1 MENEK
6 SVKLRSSFII
16 NMKKTRKAT
25 FEDISQLAE
34 LFDQY
39 RIFYHKESDIPSAE
53 NFLKERLEKTDS
65 EVFVAEEAGKLTGFV
80 QLYPIFSSTRMQ
92 RYWLL
97 NDLYVNENHRGK
109 GYSKE
114 LIEEAKEL
122 CRLSDACGILLE
134 TGKNNDVG
142 NQLYPAC
149 GFERY
154 DSVNFYEWTNKI
166 N

>member
-1 MENEK
+1 
-6 SVKLRSSFII
+6 
-16 NMKKTRKAT
+16 MKNTRKAV
-25 FEDISQLAE
+25 ISDLHELAE

-39 RIFYHKESDIPSAE
+39 RIFYHKTSDIPAAT
-53 NFLKERLEKTDS
+53 NFLQERLENKDS
-65 EVFVAEEAGKLTGFV
+65 EIFVAEENGKLTGFV

-114 LIEEAKEL
+114 LIEESKEH
-122 CRLSDACGILLE
+122 CRLSKACGILLE
-134 TGKNNDVG
+134 TGKSNDIG

-149 GFERY
+149 GFELY
-154 DSVNFYEWTNKI
+154 DSVNFYEWSNS
-166 N
+166 